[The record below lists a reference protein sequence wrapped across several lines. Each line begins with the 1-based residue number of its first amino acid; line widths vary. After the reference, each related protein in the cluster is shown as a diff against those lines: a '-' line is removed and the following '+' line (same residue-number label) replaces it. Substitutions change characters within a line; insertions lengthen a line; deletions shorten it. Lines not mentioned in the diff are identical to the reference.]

1 MSIITQ
7 TIDGQDFYV
16 RSPLTTVTCNS
27 VDYNVHCTMPL
38 TDYTVGGE
46 VDSATA
52 TEHFELI
59 ETTRVNEAIVMSYAL
74 PATDADGNVLWSLT
88 DNCPYLTAV

>member
-1 MSIITQ
+1 MAIITQ

-27 VDYNVHCTMPL
+27 VDYTVGVTMPL
-38 TDYTVGGE
+38 TNYTVGGE

-52 TEHFELI
+52 TEHFEMI
-59 ETTRVNEAIVMSYAL
+59 ETARVNEAIIMSYAL
-74 PATDADGNVLWSLT
+74 PATDDDGNVLWSLT